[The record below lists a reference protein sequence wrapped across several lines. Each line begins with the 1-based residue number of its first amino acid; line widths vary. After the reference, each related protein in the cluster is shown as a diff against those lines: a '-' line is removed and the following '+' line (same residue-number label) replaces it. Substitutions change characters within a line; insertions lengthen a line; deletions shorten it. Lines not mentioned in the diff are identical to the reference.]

1 MDDHDRDLP
10 QELERQWRE
19 WASTE
24 PAIDERQLRRNLMH
38 RIPDR
43 KSRTRS
49 QLVLVAAAASLLA
62 ILIGVENTRHP
73 RPPAHSDGAVVHET
87 GANVILVLRE
97 GGEPI
102 YIATEASNDR
112 VGE

>member
-1 MDDHDRDLP
+1 MPSL
-10 QELERQWRE
+10 LER
-19 WASTE
+19 
-24 PAIDERQLRRNLMH
+24 
-38 RIPDR
+38 IPER
-43 KSRTRS
+43 KSRTRA

-62 ILIGVENTRHP
+62 ILIGVDNSRHQQ
-73 RPPAHSDGAVVHET
+73 PPAISDGAVVHET
-87 GANVILVLRE
+87 GSNVILVLRE